1 MPLSFLS
8 PGLAVTF
15 SEGRRVTGAGLV
27 WVAGFLSVAVPVEAA
42 GRVTVVLGRRTVVE
56 LSDLRVAVERL
67 TEVLLEASEELLEVV
82 AEEPLEVVAEE
93 VLLAGVWRETFLS
106 DD

>member
-1 MPLSFLS
+1 M
-8 PGLAVTF
+8 
-15 SEGRRVTGAGLV
+15 
-27 WVAGFLSVAVPVEAA
+27 PVEAA

-67 TEVLLEASEELLEVV
+67 TEVLLEAAEEL
-82 AEEPLEVVAEE
+82 LEVVAEE

>member
-1 MPLSFLS
+1 M
-8 PGLAVTF
+8 
-15 SEGRRVTGAGLV
+15 
-27 WVAGFLSVAVPVEAA
+27 PVEAA

-67 TEVLLEASEELLEVV
+67 TEVLLEAAEELLEVV

>member
-1 MPLSFLS
+1 M
-8 PGLAVTF
+8 
-15 SEGRRVTGAGLV
+15 
-27 WVAGFLSVAVPVEAA
+27 PVEAA

-67 TEVLLEASEELLEVV
+67 TEVLLEAAEELLEVV

-93 VLLAGVWRETFLS
+93 ALLAGVWRETFLS

>member
-1 MPLSFLS
+1 M
-8 PGLAVTF
+8 
-15 SEGRRVTGAGLV
+15 
-27 WVAGFLSVAVPVEAA
+27 PVEAA

-67 TEVLLEASEELLEVV
+67 TEVLLEVVAEEFLEVV
-82 AEEPLEVVAEE
+82 AGEA
-93 VLLAGVWRETFLS
+93 LLAGAWRETFLS

>member
-1 MPLSFLS
+1 M
-8 PGLAVTF
+8 
-15 SEGRRVTGAGLV
+15 
-27 WVAGFLSVAVPVEAA
+27 PVEAA

-67 TEVLLEASEELLEVV
+67 TEVLLEAAEELLEVV
-82 AEEPLEVVAEE
+82 AGEA
-93 VLLAGVWRETFLS
+93 LLAGVWRETFLS

>member
-1 MPLSFLS
+1 M
-8 PGLAVTF
+8 
-15 SEGRRVTGAGLV
+15 
-27 WVAGFLSVAVPVEAA
+27 PVEAA

-67 TEVLLEASEELLEVV
+67 TEVLLEAAEELLEVV
-82 AEEPLEVVAEE
+82 AEEPLEVVAGEA
-93 VLLAGVWRETFLS
+93 LLAGVWRETFLS

>member
-1 MPLSFLS
+1 M
-8 PGLAVTF
+8 
-15 SEGRRVTGAGLV
+15 
-27 WVAGFLSVAVPVEAA
+27 PVEAA

-67 TEVLLEASEELLEVV
+67 TEVLLEAEAEELLEVV

-93 VLLAGVWRETFLS
+93 ALLAGVWRETFLS

>member
-1 MPLSFLS
+1 M
-8 PGLAVTF
+8 
-15 SEGRRVTGAGLV
+15 
-27 WVAGFLSVAVPVEAA
+27 PVEAA

-67 TEVLLEASEELLEVV
+67 TEVLLEVVAEEFLEVV
-82 AEEPLEVVAEE
+82 AGEA
-93 VLLAGVWRETFLS
+93 LLAGVWRETFLS

>member
-1 MPLSFLS
+1 M
-8 PGLAVTF
+8 
-15 SEGRRVTGAGLV
+15 
-27 WVAGFLSVAVPVEAA
+27 PVEAA

-67 TEVLLEASEELLEVV
+67 TEVLLEVVAEVFLEVVAEVLLEVV
-82 AEEPLEVVAEE
+82 AGEA
-93 VLLAGVWRETFLS
+93 LLAGVWRETFLS

>member
-1 MPLSFLS
+1 M
-8 PGLAVTF
+8 
-15 SEGRRVTGAGLV
+15 
-27 WVAGFLSVAVPVEAA
+27 PVEAA

-67 TEVLLEASEELLEVV
+67 TEVLLEAAEEL
-82 AEEPLEVVAEE
+82 LEVVAEE
-93 VLLAGVWRETFLS
+93 VLLAGVWQETFLS

>member
-1 MPLSFLS
+1 M
-8 PGLAVTF
+8 
-15 SEGRRVTGAGLV
+15 
-27 WVAGFLSVAVPVEAA
+27 PVEAA
-42 GRVTVVLGRRTVVE
+42 GRVTVVLERRTVVE

-67 TEVLLEASEELLEVV
+67 TEVLLEAAAEELLEVV

>member
-1 MPLSFLS
+1 
-8 PGLAVTF
+8 
-15 SEGRRVTGAGLV
+15 
-27 WVAGFLSVAVPVEAA
+27 
-42 GRVTVVLGRRTVVE
+42 
-56 LSDLRVAVERL
+56 
-67 TEVLLEASEELLEVV
+67 VLLEAAEELLEVV

>member
-1 MPLSFLS
+1 M
-8 PGLAVTF
+8 
-15 SEGRRVTGAGLV
+15 
-27 WVAGFLSVAVPVEAA
+27 PVEAA

-67 TEVLLEASEELLEVV
+67 TEVLLEAAEELLEVV

-93 VLLAGVWRETFLS
+93 VLLAGV
-106 DD
+106 

>member
-1 MPLSFLS
+1 M
-8 PGLAVTF
+8 
-15 SEGRRVTGAGLV
+15 
-27 WVAGFLSVAVPVEAA
+27 PVEAA

-67 TEVLLEASEELLEVV
+67 TEVLPEAAEELLEVV

-93 VLLAGVWRETFLS
+93 VLLAGV
-106 DD
+106 

>member
-8 PGLAVTF
+8 LGLAVTF

-67 TEVLLEASEELLEVV
+67 TEVLLEAAEELLEVV
-82 AEEPLEVVAEE
+82 AEEPLEVVAGEA
-93 VLLAGVWRETFLS
+93 LLAGVWRETFLS

>member
-1 MPLSFLS
+1 MP
-8 PGLAVTF
+8 
-15 SEGRRVTGAGLV
+15 
-27 WVAGFLSVAVPVEAA
+27 VAVPVEAA

-67 TEVLLEASEELLEVV
+67 TEVLLEAAEELLEVV

-93 VLLAGVWRETFLS
+93 VLLAGV
-106 DD
+106 